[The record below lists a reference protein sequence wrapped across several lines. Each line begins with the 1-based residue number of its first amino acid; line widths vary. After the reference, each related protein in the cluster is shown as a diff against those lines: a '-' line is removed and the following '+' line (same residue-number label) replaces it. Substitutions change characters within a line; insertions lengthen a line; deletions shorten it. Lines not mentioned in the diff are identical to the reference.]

1 MYLHNLNTCNNFWV
15 KPVDKLWY
23 LQSVLNIWGFF
34 RPWKFEH
41 ISIGFLSLLLRDDR
55 ILPARA
61 IKFFVQCLNHD
72 AIVVRKV
79 SPAEGFP
86 LGLQL
91 FGLYIMCLWGF
102 AEMKHKNW
110 SGTPPTS
117 HAHVQN
123 SQSKKSLQSW
133 QHWSVTCKS
142 VNCEDVGWAESLV
155 ISEFFCIISFA
166 DGCFSHLQFVIW
178 REPSKCFACSV
189 AASVRLK
196 TILLFPKKIIKKY

>member
-1 MYLHNLNTCNNFWV
+1 MYLHNLNTCNNFWL

-23 LQSVLNIWGFF
+23 LHSVLNIWDFF

-72 AIVVRKV
+72 AILVRKV

-91 FGLYIMCLWGF
+91 FGLYIMCLRGF
-102 AEMKHKNW
+102 AEIKHKKLRWNSLLPLPATHMYKIPNPRNHCSRGSAVVW
-110 SGTPPTS
+110 
-117 HAHVQN
+117 HVN
-123 SQSKKSLQSW
+123 L
-133 QHWSVTCKS
+133 
-142 VNCEDVGWAESLV
+142 
-155 ISEFFCIISFA
+155 
-166 DGCFSHLQFVIW
+166 
-178 REPSKCFACSV
+178 
-189 AASVRLK
+189 
-196 TILLFPKKIIKKY
+196 